1 MIWERRNIRK
11 IGLLFLFLYILNL
24 NASIYN
30 TGIVLDKRVIG
41 EKGTLKIEELK
52 VKTDDGEVL
61 KIKNFLWSEK
71 NYNTLV
77 KKGEKIWFRIDEYGG
92 ILCGFRRDFY
102 VKFLVIFTFVLLFT
116 FLGKKRIFSV
126 FSILINLFLFIF
138 IFLPFIK
145 KGVNPIISVLI

>member
-1 MIWERRNIRK
+1 MTDFMMDGGVIWERRNIRK

-24 NASIYN
+24 NASIYK

-77 KKGEKIWFRIDEYGG
+77 KKGEKIWFRIDEYHAS
-92 ILCGFRRDFY
+92 LY
-102 VKFLVIFTFVLLFT
+102 NLTLLLET
-116 FLGKKRIFSV
+116 G
-126 FSILINLFLFIF
+126 
-138 IFLPFIK
+138 
-145 KGVNPIISVLI
+145 